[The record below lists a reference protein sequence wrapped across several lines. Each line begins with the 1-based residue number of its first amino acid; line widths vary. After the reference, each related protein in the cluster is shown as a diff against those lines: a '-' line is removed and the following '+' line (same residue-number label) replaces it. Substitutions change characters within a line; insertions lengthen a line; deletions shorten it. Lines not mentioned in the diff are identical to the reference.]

1 MAECASRDLLNV
13 YRVTPRDTKTHLMLR
28 TEFNKDPFTG
38 LLTLDLEANLERVGA
53 EQLRWI
59 SKLYR
64 SALASVAADEY
75 AVPTQR
81 ALLGER
87 QWQELRA
94 GSRGPHQPLACRRV
108 L

>member
-1 MAECASRDLLNV
+1 
-13 YRVTPRDTKTHLMLR
+13 MLR